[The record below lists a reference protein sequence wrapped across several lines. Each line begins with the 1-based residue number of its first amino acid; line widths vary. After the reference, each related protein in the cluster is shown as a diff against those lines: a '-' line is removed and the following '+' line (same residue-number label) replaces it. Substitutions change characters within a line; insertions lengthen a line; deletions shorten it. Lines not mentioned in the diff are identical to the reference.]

1 MKGRLVLYSL
11 NVSPHLG
18 TSPGIGCS
26 TLVPPPFAETL
37 SEIGMDKTTRRSFLA
52 KASAYAGMLAA
63 MKPILVYAA
72 DTDPFAGM
80 TWLNEPLSAKRVG
93 DKLVVRSRPKTDF
106 WRKAYYGYITD
117 NGHFFHMRAEGD
129 FVLQARV
136 NGQYA
141 ALYDQ
146 AGLMVRVNAEN
157 WMKYGTEFFDGKRHA
172 SVVFTREY
180 SDWSTMPDLTETG
193 PVWWRAVRKGE
204 SVETLCSLDGK
215 NFVSVRQGYFPASP
229 AEVGVMCAAPEGRG
243 IRRGVRSEQFVVG
256 EEIKL
261 QLLSVNGSRTY
272 PSTAKSSPN

>member
-1 MKGRLVLYSL
+1 MNL
-11 NVSPHLG
+11 SPLRG
-18 TSPGIGCS
+18 WVTNSW
-26 TLVPPPFAETL
+26 
-37 SEIGMDKTTRRSFLA
+37 
-52 KASAYAGMLAA
+52 SA
-63 MKPILVYAA
+63 
-72 DTDPFAGM
+72 
-80 TWLNEPLSAKRVG
+80 RV
-93 DKLVVRSRPKTDF
+93 PKTDF

-157 WMKYGTEFFDGKRHA
+157 WMKCGTEFFDGKRHA

-215 NFVSVRQGYFPASP
+215 NFVSVRQGYFPA
-229 AEVGVMCAAPEGRG
+229 
-243 IRRGVRSEQFVVG
+243 
-256 EEIKL
+256 
-261 QLLSVNGSRTY
+261 
-272 PSTAKSSPN
+272 